1 MQYFKHMSNMRHDNK
16 IKRLLS
22 KYGLEGYGLYC
33 LITES
38 ITEKLCSE
46 SPIPDLEETCD
57 DIASFYNANSAKVD
71 EMVHFMINQGLLEV
85 NEISG
90 RVTCLKIF
98 KFLEASQ
105 TRSDA
110 IRSLI
115 KNYKDIK
122 ELTDNVSQTVT
133 DIYERKEQK
142 RTRKEQ
148 TKTVFSDAQN
158 VLLSAEEYSTAKE
171 KYGEQNLLT
180 AINKL
185 SAYKMANGRKYAS
198 DYGAL
203 NQWVWEAI
211 KAVPLDQNKTA
222 TKKET
227 CPDCGSMKYPS
238 QDICPECHY
247 DFINGGKF
255 VRTDIEPGSLL
266 SGIKLDIFNLT

>member
-1 MQYFKHMSNMRHDNK
+1 MSNMRHDNK

-57 DIASFYNANSAKVD
+57 DIASFYNANSSKVD

-105 TRSDA
+105 TRSES

-115 KNYKDIK
+115 KNYKDTK
-122 ELTDNVSQTVT
+122 EVQVLVSETVT
-133 DIYERKEQK
+133 DIYERKEK
-142 RTRKEQ
+142 KRKEQ
-148 TKTVFSDAQN
+148 EKTKTIFAEAKN
-158 VLLSAEEYSTAKE
+158 VSLSEDEYKKCKE
-171 KYGEQNLLT
+171 KYGEQTLLT
-180 AINKL
+180 AIDKL
-185 SAYKMANGRKYAS
+185 SVYKMAKGRKYAS

-211 KAVPLDQNKTA
+211 KAIPIAN
-222 TKKET
+222 TKKDA

-238 QDICPECHY
+238 QDICPECLH
-247 DFINGGKF
+247 DFVHGGKF
-255 VRTDIEPGSLL
+255 VRTDIESGSILA
-266 SGIKLDIFNLT
+266 GIKLDISHLTENDDTK